1 MTPTR
6 ICDGSS
12 EMLSRGELT
21 RIQDPTLLSGVGD
34 TANRPSFREGWEPS
48 PRSKVPDI
56 SQGPT
61 LQVLFLMIVSGLFT
75 FTPFYLKG
83 KESEWENK
91 GDKGEKLYDMRREC
105 LRLRS

>member
-1 MTPTR
+1 MTPRRT
-6 ICDGSS
+6 CDGSS
-12 EMLSRGELT
+12 ELLSRGELT
-21 RIQDPTLLSGVGD
+21 CIQDPTLLSGVGD
-34 TANRPSFREGWEPS
+34 TASPPSFREGWEPS

-61 LQVLFLMIVSGLFT
+61 LQVVFLMIVSGLFT

-83 KESEWENK
+83 KISEWGNK
-91 GDKGEKLYDMRREC
+91 GDEGEKSYDMRREG